1 MNVKELHTQDK
12 PVSSVSIF
20 KSDLGQ
26 AASMQILKGEILKEH
41 VSKIPA
47 LLICIEGEAFFENEK
62 GIKEVLRAG
71 DYVNIEPM
79 VKHWVKGIE
88 ESQLL
93 LIK

>member
-1 MNVKELHTQDK
+1 MNIKQLHTEDK
-12 PVSSVSIF
+12 PVSAITIF
-20 KSDLGQ
+20 KSDMGQ
-26 AASMQILKGEILKEH
+26 AASMRILRGELLQEH

-47 LLICIEGEAFFENEK
+47 LLVCIEGEAVFENET
-62 GIKEVLRAG
+62 GLKETLKSG

-79 VKHWVKGIE
+79 VKHWVKGMK

>member
-1 MNVKELHTQDK
+1 MNIKELHTEDK
-12 PVSSVSIF
+12 PVSAISIF
-20 KSDLGQ
+20 KSDMGQ
-26 AASMQILKGEILKEH
+26 AASMRILKGEMLQEH

-47 LLICIEGEAFFENEK
+47 LLICIEGEALFENEN
-62 GIKEVLRAG
+62 GIKESLSVG

-79 VKHWVKGIE
+79 IKHWVKGIK